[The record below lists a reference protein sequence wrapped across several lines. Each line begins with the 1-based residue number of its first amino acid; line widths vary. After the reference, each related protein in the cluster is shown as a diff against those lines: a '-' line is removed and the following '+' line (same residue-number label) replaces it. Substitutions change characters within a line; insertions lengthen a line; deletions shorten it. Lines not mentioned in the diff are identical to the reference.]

1 MSETYVKSF
10 LGIADPSR
18 KDNWKIEGQH
28 PLLDLW
34 KSWYRGETLWHVTKC
49 IRDGHRSTR
58 KRKSSGIAKL
68 FAEEWASNYANED
81 TKITVVKNDNVD
93 KAIQKI
99 LKDEKVFSKFGNFV
113 ERFMALGIGATVVM
127 PSSIELTQDEKK
139 IIPSKNTK
147 VKISFL
153 DADRII
159 PITVDDGV
167 CTECAFVK
175 YSTRTCTLQMHIL
188 VNGKYEIH
196 EVTGQTSIG
205 SKDTYSFD
213 YSKGKVL
220 KLDTNEPL
228 FQIWHP
234 NLVDNKMLVN
244 QLGAS
249 IYADAIDWFKVIDI
263 TLDSFYAEFKNGR
276 KKRYV
281 STELL
286 YVDANG
292 NEATPPLDDDEIY
305 IPPGVDG
312 KNLVQEFNGELRV
325 DAHIRGLNFAI
336 NIAAAKCGMGD
347 SKFRFDGTTAES
359 NQTATGVRA
368 KQTTFHRNIIKQEN
382 FAADRF
388 RKMLLAIMYVNNTFT
403 SNEKLV
409 FEENDI
415 EVVFDDNIV
424 EDTSTKKAAELT
436 EVQAGVMSIAEFR
449 SHWYDEDYDSAV
461 KFLQENA
468 MLVAGYVF
476 ALQSGVMTAEKF
488 VGIVYGKNCK
498 DKQKLIELIESRY
511 GVQQPDDDYED
522 ETDDEE
528 VDE

>member
-10 LGIADPSR
+10 LGIVDPTRS
-18 KDNWKIEGQH
+18 DQCKIEGQH
-28 PLLDLW
+28 PLLELW
-34 KSWYRGETLWHVTKC
+34 KSWYRGDTPWHITKC

-68 FAEEWASNYANED
+68 IAEEWASNYANED
-81 TKITVVKNDNVD
+81 TKITVVKNDNID
-93 KAIQKI
+93 KQIQKI
-99 LKDEKVFSKFGNFV
+99 LESEKVFSKFGNFV
-113 ERFMALGIGATVVM
+113 EKFMALGIGATVVM
-127 PSSIELTQDEKK
+127 PSKIELSTENNK
-139 IIPSKNTK
+139 IIPSKSTR

-167 CTECAFVK
+167 CTECAFIK

-196 EVTGQTSIG
+196 EVTGTTSVG
-205 SKDTYSFD
+205 GKECYNFD
-213 YSKGKVL
+213 YSKRKVL
-220 KLDTNEPL
+220 KLDIEEPL

-234 NLVDNKMLVN
+234 NLIDNKMLTN

-249 IYADAIDWFKVIDI
+249 IYADALDWFKVVDI
-263 TLDSFYAEFKNGR
+263 ILDSFYAEFKNGR

-281 STELL
+281 STDLL

-292 NEATPPLDDDEIY
+292 DQATPPLDDDEIY

-325 DAHIRGLNFAI
+325 EAYIRGMNFAI

-347 SKFRFDGTTAES
+347 SKFRFDGTSVES
-359 NQTATGVRA
+359 MQTATGVRA
-368 KQTTFHRNIIKQEN
+368 KQTTFHRNIVKQEN

-388 RKMLLAIMYVNNTFT
+388 KKMLLAIMYVNNTFT
-403 SNEKLV
+403 SNSQME
-409 FEENDI
+409 FEESDI

-488 VGIVYGKNCK
+488 VDIVYGNNCK
-498 DKQKLIELIESRY
+498 DKQKLIDLIESRY
-511 GVQQPDDDYED
+511 SVQQPDDDYED
-522 ETDDEE
+522 ETDDED